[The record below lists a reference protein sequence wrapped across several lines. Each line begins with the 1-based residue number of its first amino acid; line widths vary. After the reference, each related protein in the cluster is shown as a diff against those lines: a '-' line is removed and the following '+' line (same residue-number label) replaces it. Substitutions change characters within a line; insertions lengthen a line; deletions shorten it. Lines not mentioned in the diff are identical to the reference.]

1 MRLELMGFKPNWINA
16 PVITDHALTMY
27 LGPLQQLLYALRC
40 GFCQREQIFQYHI
53 FI

>member
-27 LGPLQQLLYALRC
+27 LGPLQQLLYALRR
-40 GFCQREQIFQYHI
+40 GFC
-53 FI
+53 